1 MHSPVTK
8 PALRYYGGKF
18 ASAPNIIR
26 HLPQHHCYVEPFGGG
41 MSVLL
46 RKPQSSLDVYNDAD
60 QRVVNFFKVLRERTD
75 ELMQQLKC
83 TAYSRRE
90 LEIAYSDVED
100 DGDLDDLESARR
112 FYVRAWQSYGA
123 HQNVST
129 GWRFQHSPNG
139 GKKVADDWKFDH
151 LLQVVERLRGVLLE
165 CGDYTRILE
174 RYDTPR
180 TLFYCDPPY
189 PKGTRSKQHGARG
202 YRCELSEQDHRD
214 LAKHLQELKG
224 MVLLSSYPSP
234 LYQELYEG
242 WRLVEWTAQTN
253 STANRTECLW
263 LSPNTVKALGY
274 RQLSLLGGEPWNS

>member
-1 MHSPVTK
+1 MRSAVTK
-8 PALRYYGGKF
+8 PGLRYYGGKF

-26 HLPQHHCYVEPFGGG
+26 HLPPHYTYVEPFGGG

-46 RKPQSSLDVYNDAD
+46 RKEPSPLDVYNDAD
-60 QRVVNFFKVLRERTD
+60 LRVVNFFKVLRERTD
-75 ELMQQLKC
+75 ELMQQLQF
-83 TAYSRRE
+83 TPYSRYELERAYSPDPEDE
-90 LEIAYSDVED
+90 LS
-100 DGDLDDLESARR
+100 DLESARR
-112 FYVRAWQSYGA
+112 FYIRAWQSYGA
-123 HQNVST
+123 HQNTST

-180 TLFYCDPPY
+180 TLFYSDPPY

-202 YRCELSEQDHRD
+202 YRYELSEQDHRD

-224 MVLLSSYPSP
+224 MVLLSSYPSA

-242 WRLVEWTAQTN
+242 WQLVQWTAQTN

-263 LSPNTVKALGY
+263 LSPNTVQALGY
-274 RQLSLLGGEPWNS
+274 RQLSILEESR